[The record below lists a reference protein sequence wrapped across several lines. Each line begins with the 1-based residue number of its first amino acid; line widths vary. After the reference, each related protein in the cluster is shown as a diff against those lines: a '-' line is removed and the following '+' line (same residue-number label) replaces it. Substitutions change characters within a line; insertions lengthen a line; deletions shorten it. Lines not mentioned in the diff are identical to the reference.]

1 MSKIKLTITGC
12 LGKMGQQLI
21 KSSKTVKNFKVVSVT
36 ENRIINK
43 KVSEPGMFYG
53 ISTSLVIG
61 VPMFAFAKFNGLTDL
76 AVWSS
81 IFTVSASGIIVYYF
95 TNYGSIKKKR
105 N

>member
-1 MSKIKLTITGC
+1 
-12 LGKMGQQLI
+12 
-21 KSSKTVKNFKVVSVT
+21 
-36 ENRIINK
+36 
-43 KVSEPGMFYG
+43 
-53 ISTSLVIG
+53 
-61 VPMFAFAKFNGLTDL
+61 MFAFAKFNGLTDL